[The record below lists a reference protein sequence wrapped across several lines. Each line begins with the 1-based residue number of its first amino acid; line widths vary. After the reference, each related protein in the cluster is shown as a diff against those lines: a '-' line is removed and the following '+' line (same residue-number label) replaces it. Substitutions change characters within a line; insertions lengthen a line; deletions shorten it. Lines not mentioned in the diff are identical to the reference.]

1 MKLAQIIDEAVARRL
16 KPQLLNL
23 AKRVLENSQQPK
35 VAKALIPLPARERN
49 ELATSAKLDGVD
61 YDKAISIIAEVL
73 EQEIESMSDN
83 VNVQSWIMRNLGNNY
98 SDTVA
103 ELSKKYGGGLDG
115 SGSKSTTFWII
126 RGKPLVQNEYTTS
139 FCSML
144 TNDTG
149 VEELSTHQ
157 DAISP
162 YSTTLVHDGNLLPYI
177 PYMITFYSLTE
188 SCVENIASAIS
199 NFEANK
205 ATVEETNINAYSLL
219 SFMERF
225 SLPRE
230 LGDTVKLRV
239 DPMSL
244 PGVMKVQDAGGV
256 KVYIVTVAKSLAAIG
271 EGTKWCTRFSFN
283 NSTETAFTYISRSP
297 QVVVVYGNRLVYQFA
312 ANGSEKKD
320 VNDHNV
326 DMSTLEK
333 LVDMN
338 AVRTGVLKLV
348 YEMMLKPKHER
359 GINDATAGL
368 RSSVENP
375 LNMIYDNLSLS
386 GREWPE
392 ALKFITSVYKTA
404 DAHLNEVRA
413 KDPDEDVDSSF
424 YTLGRYNTEVDQT
437 WRNCDSLSVVELYGK
452 LVRDI
457 GDNQSITNHNSVL
470 HRYMYYK
477 KLDPSIEGASALR
490 QTLEEI
496 SELKTS
502 RDTSDIDDTFDKH
515 DKLLREYLQQAVVI
529 DEHAGPEKSALD
541 KIRQKA
547 ALALGILPIVRET
560 AYKVLTRRN
569 DQRSDT
575 TKVYDATTFSRM
587 LGLGFMHV
595 DSTLVNSFTAAVENG
610 TILIGYNAINS
621 TLQKLRN
628 DVNSANK
635 LQAQILEQMNNGTY
649 RQASYTRAQG
659 EQDVLG
665 MFNLSDSQKDILRRS
680 TVLVESIGEYLAQE
694 HIWDH
699 RRQVRF
705 RQREAT
711 TGTEEMATHFAFYAA
726 IGNAISKLPIEAA
739 LCCLAAIRYTIANKH
754 MYMHRISDS
763 YKAEVATDIMKLI
776 SDPRISIIHSSGVK
790 LDPYFL
796 AARQDLTLLKLYSNI
811 NDKVTAQ
818 KIVYQFIANP
828 DILKVDNA

>member
-73 EQEIESMSDN
+73 EKEIESMSDN

-98 SDTVA
+98 SDTVD

-126 RGKPLVQNEYTTS
+126 RGKSIVQNEYTTS

-144 TNDTG
+144 TTDTG
-149 VEELSTHQ
+149 VEELTIHQ

-162 YSTTLVHDGNLLPYI
+162 YSTALVQGGNPI

-205 ATVEETNINAYSLL
+205 ATVEEANINAYSLL

-244 PGVMKVQDAGGV
+244 PGVMKVQDANGV

-283 NSTETAFTYISRSP
+283 NSTETAFTYISKSP

-312 ANGSEKKD
+312 ANLSEKKD

-359 GINDATAGL
+359 GVNEATAGL

-457 GDNQSITNHNSVL
+457 GDDQSIKYHN
-470 HRYMYYK
+470 
-477 KLDPSIEGASALR
+477 SIEGASDLHR
-490 QTLEEI
+490 VLELI

-529 DEHAGPEKSALD
+529 DRHAGTEKSALY

-569 DQRSDT
+569 DQRSDAS
-575 TKVYDATTFSRM
+575 KVYDATTFSRM
-587 LGLGFMHV
+587 LGLGFGHV
-595 DSTLVNSFTAAVENG
+595 DSTLANSFTAAVENG
-610 TILIGYNAINS
+610 TILTDYLGINS
-621 TLQKLRN
+621 ALQKLRK
-628 DVNSANK
+628 DVNSVNK
-635 LQAQILEQMNNGTY
+635 LQVQILGQFNNGTY

-680 TVLVESIGEYLAQE
+680 TVLVENIGEYLAQE

-705 RQREAT
+705 RQRKAITGAEETAT
-711 TGTEEMATHFAFYAA
+711 DFAFYAA
-726 IGNAISKLPIEAA
+726 IGNAISKLPIDAA
-739 LCCLAAIRYTIANKH
+739 LCCLATIRYSIANKH
-754 MYMHRISDS
+754 MYMFRVSDS
-763 YKAEVATDIMKLI
+763 YKAEVATDIMKKI
-776 SDPRISIIHSSGVK
+776 SDSRISIVHSSGVE

-811 NDKVTAQ
+811 NDKETVK

-828 DILKVDNA
+828 DILKINNA